1 MKKPIKSFLSVI
13 LVLTMLLI
21 SFSMITSADNAQTT
35 EDIVLDEILNIENT
49 EKTEA
54 RNLILGSFTEFQN
67 SKNI

>member
-49 EKTEA
+49 EKTENEIA
-54 RNLILGSFTEFQN
+54 DYAIY
-67 SKNI
+67 K

>member
-49 EKTEA
+49 EKTENEIA
-54 RNLILGSFTEFQN
+54 DYAIYTEN
-67 SKNI
+67 AS